1 MFAFLIPIV
10 WFVIFLIT
18 YLGWN
23 SIKTKTGKNEDGS
36 IFICAL
42 LAFSLTFLIIPF
54 LP

>member
-1 MFAFLIPIV
+1 MFAFLIPII
-10 WFVIFLIT
+10 WFAIFLIT

-23 SIKTKTGKNEDGS
+23 SIKTKTSNNEDGS
-36 IFICAL
+36 IVVCAL